1 MLRLGLRAL
10 VVSAAAAVASPA
22 SAQSANVLPDLT
34 TSGAAFDPERAVDLP
49 AEAKTAFASA
59 LAKMK
64 TGEISGLILVA
75 SPDGASWTLNV
86 APKSLADYDP
96 SDSARQALEIC
107 EFRAGRPCAVLSVD
121 GYQAGKPSGAGPE
134 PQAMLSDR
142 LSNFDATRLP
152 FVPASKRG
160 AAAHYLTAAGPRAFA
175 VTTSGLWLWR
185 GAATVREAI
194 DKTMSDCADEFK
206 PADCI
211 LYAVGAR
218 VVFGA
223 Q

>member
-1 MLRLGLRAL
+1 MLRFAL
-10 VVSAAAAVASPA
+10 CALAVSAAAVTSPA

-34 TSGAAFDPERAVDLP
+34 TTATSFDLANAASLP
-49 AEAKTAFASA
+49 AEAKTAFSSA

-64 TGEISGLILVA
+64 TGEIAGLILVA
-75 SPDGASWTLNV
+75 STDGASWALNV
-86 APKSLADYDP
+86 APKSLTEYDP

-121 GYQAGKPSGAGPE
+121 GYEAGKRSGSGPE

-142 LSNFDATRLP
+142 PSDFDATRLP
-152 FVPASKRG
+152 FVPASKR
-160 AAAHYLTAAGPRAFA
+160 AAAATYLAAEGPRAFA

-185 GAATVREAI
+185 GGATVREAV
-194 DKTMSDCADEFK
+194 DKTMSDCGEEFK